1 MYVCF
6 ESRAMRVLDWKALET
21 MVRRAER
28 VRMDEKKF
36 IE

>member
-21 MVRRAER
+21 MVRRAEEF
-28 VRMDEKKF
+28 DEKKF